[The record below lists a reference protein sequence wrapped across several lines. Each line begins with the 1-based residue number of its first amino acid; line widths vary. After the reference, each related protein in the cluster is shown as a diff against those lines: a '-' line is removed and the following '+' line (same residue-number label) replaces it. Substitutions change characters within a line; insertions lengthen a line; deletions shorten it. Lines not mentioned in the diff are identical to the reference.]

1 MTTIQVFDPPMCC
14 STGVCGPSV
23 DPALATFA
31 ADLGWIADQ
40 GVRVERHN
48 LSQEPAAFADSDLV
62 RGLLGERGDAALP
75 AIVVDGMLRSWG
87 RYPSRAELATWAL
100 GARGSGNPASSDAPV
115 SVAAAGDA
123 SVPGACCG
131 GGTEAVEMTSAGVA
145 TGGTV
150 AGCCG

>member
-1 MTTIQVFDPPMCC
+1 MTTIEVFDPPMCC

-31 ADLGWIADQ
+31 ADLGWTADQ

-62 RGLLGERGDAALP
+62 RGLLGERGDGALP

-100 GARGSGNPASSDAPV
+100 GARGSGNPASSDEPV

-131 GGTEAVEMTSAGVA
+131 GGTEAVEMTSVGAA

-150 AGCCG
+150 SSCYG

>member
-1 MTTIQVFDPPMCC
+1 MTTIQVFDPAMCC

-31 ADLGWIADQ
+31 ADLAWIAEQ

-48 LSQEPAAFADSDLV
+48 LSQEPKAFADSDLI
-62 RGLLGERGDAALP
+62 RGLLAERGDEALP
-75 AIVVDGMLRSWG
+75 AIVVEGMLRSWG

-100 GARGSGNPASSDAPV
+100 GARGSGNPVSSDEPV
-115 SVAAAGDA
+115 SLAVAGDA

-131 GGTEAVEMTSAGVA
+131 GGIEAVEMTSVGADA
-145 TGGTV
+145 GGTV
-150 AGCCG
+150 SGCCG